1 MNQRSH
7 FTMTCLFALG
17 TLFPVVVL
25 RAAVPN
31 QSVENLQKNATH
43 IVVGKV
49 TKIGHDTTTSGNYE
63 ETKYVAEISVTSVE
77 KGEGIIVNEVIKV
90 RYGQRKWIGAGS
102 PPPGSNGHRGLPKK
116 DGTNR
121 VYLKK
126 VKGRGYDVE
135 FPNGFESI
143 KPDEK

>member
-1 MNQRSH
+1 
-7 FTMTCLFALG
+7 MTCLFALG

-77 KGEGIIVNEVIKV
+77 
-90 RYGQRKWIGAGS
+90 
-102 PPPGSNGHRGLPKK
+102 
-116 DGTNR
+116 
-121 VYLKK
+121 
-126 VKGRGYDVE
+126 
-135 FPNGFESI
+135 
-143 KPDEK
+143 